1 MSTLFQLY
9 VTYQQVSVFDPN
21 LAEPFN
27 FWKDEHVA
35 QGFSWRKQSVGFGT
49 LDPDGT
55 ISIDVRSDT
64 KPTLDEGVIRAIV
77 VPFERP
83 ETGNV
88 EIATIT
94 ESHVLGVPAE
104 TTGIL
109 YQAGIA
115 GDRSG
120 YGITFLK
127 GPTPPPQILVAD
139 SELSP
144 PEEGRFLM
152 DTVAG

>member
-1 MSTLFQLY
+1 MSTTIELY
-9 VTYQQVSVFDPN
+9 VTYQQVSVFDPS

-35 QGFSWRKQSVGFGT
+35 QGFSWRKESVGFGT
-49 LDPDGT
+49 LDPDGK
-55 ISIDVRSDT
+55 IEIDVRSDT
-64 KPTLDEGVIRAIV
+64 KPVLDEGVMRAIV

-83 ETGNV
+83 ESGNV

-94 ESHVLGVPAE
+94 ESQTLAVPVG

-109 YQAGIA
+109 YQAGIS
-115 GDRSG
+115 GDRSRHS
-120 YGITFLK
+120 ITFLK
-127 GPTPPPQILVAD
+127 GAAPSPKILVAD
-139 SELSP
+139 PEISP
-144 PEEGRFLM
+144 PTDGCFLM